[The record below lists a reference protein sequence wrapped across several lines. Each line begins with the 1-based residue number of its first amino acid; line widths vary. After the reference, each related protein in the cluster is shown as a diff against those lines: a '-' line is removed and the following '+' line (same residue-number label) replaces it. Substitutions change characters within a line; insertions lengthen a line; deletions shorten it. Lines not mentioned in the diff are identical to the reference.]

1 MSENIKK
8 TMKAFKVDLDS
19 RENREVLCKF
29 HFDRGGKSKLE
40 YAYYDKQAV
49 SSIHEVA
56 NKIKTL
62 IQKSL
67 KNNEYTL
74 LNRNEIKEAFF
85 NPLQERLNKTKVFL
99 SHSHIDMKNNDF
111 LGVKNIK
118 SFLEPS
124 DRSNLIF
131 IDSLFWDYKNDIL
144 KEIKKHHIDVSKIE
158 DAFTLILRESLE
170 DMIKKCPYF
179 VFLKSKNSVSLNQ
192 DLLKITYSAWIYEE
206 LRIANTFIADTTLQ
220 ESCIKAMRVSY
231 DVTNLLRRF
240 KPISL
245 NGLCNEIFSTLL

>member
-1 MSENIKK
+1 
-8 TMKAFKVDLDS
+8 MKAFKVDLDE
-19 RENREVLCKF
+19 RKNREVLCKF

-49 SSIHEVA
+49 SNIHEVT

-144 KEIKKHHIDVSKIE
+144 KEIKKHHIDISKIK
-158 DAFTLILRESLE
+158 DAFTLILRESLQ
-170 DMIKKCPYF
+170 DMIEKCPYF
-179 VFLKSKNSVSLNQ
+179 VFLQSKNSVSNQ

-206 LRIANTFIADTTLQ
+206 LRIAHSISSESRLTIVMESFQVSHDISPFLESFETITLKKLSQ
-220 ESCIKAMRVSY
+220 QINS
-231 DVTNLLRRF
+231 
-240 KPISL
+240 
-245 NGLCNEIFSTLL
+245 